1 MSYGQQ
7 RSREYSRELSPEE
20 QARQD
25 LALEAFK
32 EQVAY
37 ERSLRRKTVKVVKDV
52 TKGVISVLILLLVS
66 TLLLKQDICY

>member
-7 RSREYSRELSPEE
+7 RSREYSRELSPEQ

-25 LALEAFK
+25 LAIEAFK

-37 ERSLRRKTVKVVKDV
+37 ERSLRRKTVKAVKDV
-52 TKGVISVLILLLVS
+52 TKGVISILILLLVS
-66 TLLLKQDICY
+66 ISLLCY